1 MLRSPQIRAGLFL
14 KLPDVL
20 DEAGVSSR
28 SLCADVGIDPSVLD
42 DAEEMIAVDAAAAL
56 LERASDLT
64 NDPDFGLKFA
74 RSVPLGASGLFGQL
88 QLAAP
93 TVGDM
98 VRGFAHYAELFMLSL
113 RPEYRVDERTGHATF
128 TTRLPIGFGKT
139 RLQLADLLVAVMVD
153 RIRLGAGPLWYPRY
167 ICMETKRPLDDRIY
181 QNLLGSNIFY
191 EASSFVVAIEAEVLD
206 RELPNRVMGLFDRI
220 RPLADDALAE
230 LADALMSASASVRH
244 TVESMLDA
252 DRTVTL
258 ETVSRRL
265 DMTPRS
271 LQWRLEREGTSF
283 DTVLTQVRLER
294 ARLFLAS
301 PHMTIAQVS
310 GRLGFSEPSGFSRWC
325 GRVMHM
331 TPSEYR
337 ALLRSGGEAKL
348 IDADEAADADA
359 TNRDVCGSA
368 DMS

>member
-1 MLRSPQIRAGLFL
+1 VLRQPQIRAGLFL
-14 KLPDVL
+14 QLRDVL
-20 DEAGVSSR
+20 DEAGVSFR
-28 SLCADVGIDPSVLD
+28 SLCVDVGIDPSALD
-42 DAEEMIAVDAAAAL
+42 GADAMIAVDAAAAL
-56 LERASDLT
+56 LERASELT
-64 NDPDFGLKFA
+64 DDPDFGLKFA
-74 RSVPLGASGLFGQL
+74 RSVPLGATGLFGQV

-93 TVGDM
+93 TVGEM

-113 RPEYRVDERTGHATF
+113 RPEYCVDERTGHATF

-139 RLQLADLLVAVMVD
+139 RLQLADLLVAAMVD

-167 ICMETKRPLDDRIY
+167 VCMETKRPPDDRIY
-181 QNLLGSNIFY
+181 QNLLGSNIIY
-191 EASSFVVAIEAEVLD
+191 EAPSFVVAIDADVLD

-230 LADALMSASASVRH
+230 LADALLSASTSVRQ

-258 ETVSRRL
+258 EPVSRRL
-265 DMTPRS
+265 DMSPRS

-283 DTVLTQVRLER
+283 DSVLTQVRLER
-294 ARLFLAS
+294 ARLFLSS
-301 PHMTIAQVS
+301 PNMTIAQVS

-325 GRVMHM
+325 GRVMNM

-337 ALLRSGGEAKL
+337 ALLRSGGEPKL
-348 IDADEAADADA
+348 VTSDAPVQPDDGR
-359 TNRDVCGSA
+359 RDTC
-368 DMS
+368 